1 MLRWMRDFGP
11 CGLTLLFA
19 AAAFASPACSSSTGA
34 DTIDGGPAIAITSPL
49 DGTSVSIATSTNVA
63 VVFTASGFRLRA
75 PGGCDA
81 IGDGCGHVIV
91 LVDDA
96 ACDAP
101 GEKFNDIF
109 PPAGSVDSPATAI
122 ADLGHCPSPGGAHTI
137 TLQLYRDDHT
147 AVSNGASA
155 SVRVTAGSG
164 GGVTPDAGAPDG
176 GTDGAP
182 DGGSPDA

>member
-1 MLRWMRDFGP
+1 MRDFRAG
-11 CGLTLLFA
+11 GFA
-19 AAAFASPACSSSTGA
+19 VILVTSAVAPIACSSSTGA
-34 DTIDGGPAIAITSPL
+34 ETIDGGPAIAITSPL
-49 DGTSVSIATSTNVA
+49 DGTAVSIATSTNVA
-63 VVFTASGFRLRA
+63 VTFTASGFRLEA

-101 GEKFNDIF
+101 GEIFNDIF
-109 PPAGSVDSPATAI
+109 PPAGSVESPATAI
-122 ADLGHCPSPGGAHTI
+122 ADLGHCASPAGAHTI

-155 SVRVTAGSG
+155 SVTITAGSG
-164 GGVTPDAGAPDG
+164 GVMPDAGVDGPTPDA
-176 GTDGAP
+176 
-182 DGGSPDA
+182 

>member
-1 MLRWMRDFGP
+1 MRCFRP
-11 CGLTLLFA
+11 PRLAVLLIATALTPL
-19 AAAFASPACSSSTGA
+19 ACSSSTGA
-34 DTIDGGPAIAITSPL
+34 ASIDGGPAIAITSPL
-49 DGTSVSIATSTNVA
+49 DGTMVSIATSNNVA
-63 VVFTASGFRLRA
+63 LVFTASGFSLRA

-101 GEKFNDIF
+101 GEIFNGIF
-109 PPAGSVDSPATAI
+109 PPAGSVESPATAI
-122 ADLGHCPSPGGAHTI
+122 ADLGHCPSPAGAHAI

-155 SVRVTAGSG
+155 SVTITAGTG
-164 GGVTPDAGAPDG
+164 GGVTPDAGASDG
-176 GTDGAP
+176 GP